1 MLADLLLDIEQ
12 AIHSD
17 RSYLDLVLECVHD
30 RLDLTFKLRFSSLVW
45 LIIGAALLRL
55 LLRLED
61 RVALF
66 AQLGEVAI
74 APIELVA
81 LEVVLFNHHLRCR
94 AFKVN
99 HRAKVVALAEGEWP
113 RCIASDRMS
122 TM

>member
-17 RSYLDLVLECVHD
+17 RSYLDLVLKRVHD

-61 RVALF
+61 RVTLF

-99 HRAKVVALAEGEWP
+99 HRAKVVALAEGEW
-113 RCIASDRMS
+113 S
-122 TM
+122 